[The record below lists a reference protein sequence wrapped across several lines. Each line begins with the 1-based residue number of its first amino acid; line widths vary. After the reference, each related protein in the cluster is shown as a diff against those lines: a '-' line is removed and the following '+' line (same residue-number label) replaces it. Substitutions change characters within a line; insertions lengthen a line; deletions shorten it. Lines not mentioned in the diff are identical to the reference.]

1 MLQYSLQN
9 VATVNVWHATVASS
23 VLKVTKVKV
32 TKVKVTGLDYRQN
45 HIAAGVWQAGGD
57 IHCSMTPLS
66 VIHQMSSLS

>member
-9 VATVNVWHATVASS
+9 IATVNVWHATVASS
-23 VLKVTKVKV
+23 VLKV